1 MKEFIKTA
9 KVFISTYYAFNVEY
23 RAELLLWVLSSS
35 LPFIMMGIWME
46 ATIKGEFLLDKLQ
59 FSRYFLAVF
68 IVQSMTP
75 VWVIFD
81 FEVEIVEGK
90 LSPKLLQP
98 IDPVWHHVANHI
110 SERFAKGFFILGLVL
125 LFFILYP
132 QAFWLPSL
140 GNFLLFFIDCSLI
153 VVICLLFLMM
163 FVFCC

>member
-1 MKEFIKTA
+1 MKKFLKTA
-9 KVFISTYYAFNVEY
+9 KVFLSTYYASNLEY
-23 RAELLLWVLSSS
+23 RAELFMWLLSSS

-90 LSPKLLQP
+90 
-98 IDPVWHHVANHI
+98 
-110 SERFAKGFFILGLVL
+110 
-125 LFFILYP
+125 
-132 QAFWLPSL
+132 
-140 GNFLLFFIDCSLI
+140 
-153 VVICLLFLMM
+153 
-163 FVFCC
+163 